1 MMRMDRGVT
10 NMNLINMD
18 AFSPVKV
25 PPKKGSVVEEIAFS
39 IGESALGAVLIARSA
54 DGVCT
59 ILIGSE
65 AAELEGD
72 LATQFVDSKLVRN
85 DRKLSDD
92 LRKILRF
99 IEMPSEGLELPL
111 DTFQQRVW
119 DELLRIPPGS
129 IVTYGALA
137 NRIGEPGA
145 IRAVANACGGNAIA
159 FAIPCHRVV
168 RSNGTLSGCRWGVA
182 RKRALLAKGGAGVN
196 TRFQRS
202 PCTVPRPAQKLAS
215 PGMTGRRSTSRLRER
230 WARPFHQ
237 RCSPSRRGDRIT
249 AMFAAVPLLAHCVRN
264 EGIEFASA

>member
-18 AFSPVKV
+18 AFPPVKV

-111 DTFQQRVW
+111 DIRGTPFQQRVW

-129 IVTYGALA
+129 IVTHGAVA

-145 IRAVANACGGNAIA
+145 VRAVANACGANAIA

-168 RSNGTLSGCRWGVA
+168 RSNGTLSGYRWGVA

-196 TRFQRS
+196 TRFQRT
-202 PCTVPRPAQKLAS
+202 PCTVHGPHRTPRLP
-215 PGMTGRRSTSRLRER
+215 
-230 WARPFHQ
+230 
-237 RCSPSRRGDRIT
+237 
-249 AMFAAVPLLAHCVRN
+249 V
-264 EGIEFASA
+264 

>member
-1 MMRMDRGVT
+1 
-10 NMNLINMD
+10 
-18 AFSPVKV
+18 
-25 PPKKGSVVEEIAFS
+25 VEEIAFS

-111 DTFQQRVW
+111 DIRGTPFQQRVW

-137 NRIGEPGA
+137 NRIGEPPA
-145 IRAVANACGGNAIA
+145 
-159 FAIPCHRVV
+159 
-168 RSNGTLSGCRWGVA
+168 GTA
-182 RKRALLAKGGAGVN
+182 
-196 TRFQRS
+196 
-202 PCTVPRPAQKLAS
+202 
-215 PGMTGRRSTSRLRER
+215 GRRKERLCRT
-230 WARPFHQ
+230 RPDRAAAPPPGKTADDGGDQGHQ
-237 RCSPSRRGDRIT
+237 GNNGRP
-249 AMFAAVPLLAHCVRN
+249 RN
-264 EGIEFASA
+264 RDIGGHHQHTTRP

>member
-1 MMRMDRGVT
+1 
-10 NMNLINMD
+10 
-18 AFSPVKV
+18 
-25 PPKKGSVVEEIAFS
+25 VEEIAFS

-111 DTFQQRVW
+111 DIRGTPFQQRVW

-137 NRIGEPGA
+137 NRIGEPPA
-145 IRAVANACGGNAIA
+145 
-159 FAIPCHRVV
+159 
-168 RSNGTLSGCRWGVA
+168 GTA
-182 RKRALLAKGGAGVN
+182 
-196 TRFQRS
+196 
-202 PCTVPRPAQKLAS
+202 
-215 PGMTGRRSTSRLRER
+215 GRRKERLCRT
-230 WARPFHQ
+230 RP
-237 RCSPSRRGDRIT
+237 DRAAAPPPGKTADDVVTRATRAIT
-249 AMFAAVPLLAHCVRN
+249 AQPRN
-264 EGIEFASA
+264 RDIGGHHQHTTRP